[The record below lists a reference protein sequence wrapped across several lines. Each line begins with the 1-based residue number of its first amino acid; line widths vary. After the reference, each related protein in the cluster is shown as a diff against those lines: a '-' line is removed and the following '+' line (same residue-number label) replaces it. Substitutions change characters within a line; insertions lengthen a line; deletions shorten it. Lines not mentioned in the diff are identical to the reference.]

1 MEMKTKIKLEQQN
14 SYQTKQTLKQKQRRD
29 LHNDQRFNPNEYM
42 TVVSIY
48 APDIEAPQYIRQMTL
63 KKEELTVAQQQWE
76 NLAPQLYQ
84 WTDHPDRKINK
95 ETQALNDALYQMN
108 LIDIYRAFYPKAAE
122 YTFL

>member
-1 MEMKTKIKLEQQN
+1 
-14 SYQTKQTLKQKQRRD
+14 
-29 LHNDQRFNPNEYM
+29 M

-48 APDIEAPQYIRQMTL
+48 APDIEAPQQIRQMTL

-84 WTDHPDRKINK
+84 WADHPDRKINK
-95 ETQALNDALYQMN
+95 ETQALNDALCQMN

>member
-1 MEMKTKIKLEQQN
+1 
-14 SYQTKQTLKQKQRRD
+14 
-29 LHNDQRFNPNEYM
+29 M

>member
-29 LHNDQRFNPNEYM
+29 LHNDQRFNPKKYM